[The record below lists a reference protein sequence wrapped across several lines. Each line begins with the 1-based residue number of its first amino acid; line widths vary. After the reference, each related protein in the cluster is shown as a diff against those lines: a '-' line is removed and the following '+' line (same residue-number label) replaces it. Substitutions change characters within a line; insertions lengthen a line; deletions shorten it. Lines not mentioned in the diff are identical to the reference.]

1 MPSGRAMA
9 FQSARHSQQN
19 SKRHLV
25 PGRSDQSGANM
36 QYGSDIGEDVMAVL
50 KQGGRG
56 GGTDSHANGSVNVAY
71 DGKGGRKRTNI

>member
-1 MPSGRAMA
+1 
-9 FQSARHSQQN
+9 
-19 SKRHLV
+19 
-25 PGRSDQSGANM
+25 M